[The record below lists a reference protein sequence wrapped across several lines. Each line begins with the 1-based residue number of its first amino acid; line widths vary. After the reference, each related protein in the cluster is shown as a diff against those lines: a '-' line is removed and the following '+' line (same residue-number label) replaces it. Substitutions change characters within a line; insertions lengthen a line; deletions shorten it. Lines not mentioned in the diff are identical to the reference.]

1 MSIATV
7 SRVMNGHH
15 HVASGTRALVH
26 RAVERLGAP
35 VPVRHGAAGGAIYVR
50 CPYVLTDYFGVIVSS
65 ITETLELHGRRVVL
79 SAGDAGRRAGV
90 LAGLPQEAGIAGA
103 VLLLPPE
110 PEAELETL
118 RALNFPFVVVDPR
131 SPLSQDIASVSAA
144 HLTAARS
151 VTAHLVQLGHRRIGV
166 IGGPG
171 DWLASQSR
179 IAGHAAALAEAGL
192 LPSPGLLRSVEPTAD
207 RGYEAAGELLDL
219 PERPTALIAFND
231 RTAVGPAGRI
241 RTKSAGAA
249 RSVDH
254 RVRRHRSGPQHCA
267 PADDGSSAAGGD
279 GPDGRLTV
287 DAAAGAPHG
296 GHPARGAR
304 HPSRTA

>member
-15 HVASGTRALVH
+15 HVASETRALVH

-35 VPVRHGAAGGAIYVR
+35 APVRRGAAGGAIYVR

-65 ITETLELHGRRVVL
+65 IAETLELHGRRVVL

-179 IAGHAAALAEAGL
+179 IAATPRRSPRPDCCPLPVCSAASSRRPTEAMKPRGTPRPARTSHCADRVQRQNGGRPCGPRTNEICGCRTICRSPGSTTPIWAAALC
-192 LPSPGLLRSVEPTAD
+192 PG
-207 RGYEAAGELLDL
+207 
-219 PERPTALIAFND
+219 
-231 RTAVGPAGRI
+231 
-241 RTKSAGAA
+241 
-249 RSVDH
+249 
-254 RVRRHRSGPQHCA
+254 
-267 PADDGSSAAGGD
+267 
-279 GPDGRLTV
+279 
-287 DAAAGAPHG
+287 
-296 GHPARGAR
+296 
-304 HPSRTA
+304 